1 MRKLTTVI
9 AKSINVNNFR
19 KLIKDFS
26 GEVLVNSGFSFIVF
40 EILLLESRT
49 VLSPAKR
56 STGSERVNVS
66 LKNQNSFWILLK
78 LLKR

>member
-9 AKSINVNNFR
+9 AKSINVKNFR

-49 VLSPAKR
+49 VLSPAQR
-56 STGSERVNVS
+56 STGSERVKVS
-66 LKNQNSFWILLK
+66 VKTQNSFWILLK

>member
-1 MRKLTTVI
+1 MRNLTTVI

-19 KLIKDFS
+19 KL
-26 GEVLVNSGFSFIVF
+26 VRHFSFIVF
-40 EILLLESRT
+40 EILLPESRT